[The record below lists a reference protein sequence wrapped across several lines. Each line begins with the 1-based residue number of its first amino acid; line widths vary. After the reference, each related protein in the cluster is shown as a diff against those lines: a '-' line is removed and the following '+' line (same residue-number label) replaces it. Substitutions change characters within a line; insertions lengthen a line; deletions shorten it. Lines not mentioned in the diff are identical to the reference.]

1 MRPAE
6 LKGRGKLFRFDT
18 LLWGLLISRVSLFH
32 RETELM
38 KHEDLKNSSL
48 ALGLGNTLSF

>member
-1 MRPAE
+1 VRVFQFRRLIMRPAE

-32 RETELM
+32 RKFEFIAT
-38 KHEDLKNSSL
+38 KN
-48 ALGLGNTLSF
+48 